1 MLPQPIARLHGVAKD
16 FPLEGGSLH
25 VLRSVDFSV
34 YPGEF
39 VAITGASGSGKSTLL
54 HICGCLDR
62 PSKGTYVLDGKDVS
76 HLTDRQLAGLRQNYI
91 GFVFQDFNLLPYA
104 NVYENVA
111 LPFLYSTVDPD
122 QWKPQVLQALDD
134 VGLNHR
140 LAHRPSALSGGERQ
154 RVAIAR
160 AVVCKPK
167 LILADEPTGNL
178 DSVTSR
184 EILALFSRLHDN
196 GATILLVTHDQDVA
210 ETASRL
216 VTMRD
221 GQLSEVS

>member
-1 MLPQPIARLHGVAKD
+1 MFAQPIARLRGVVKNYH
-16 FPLEGGSLH
+16 LEGGNIH
-25 VLRSVDFSV
+25 VLRDVDFSV
-34 YPGEF
+34 CPGEF

-62 PSKGTYVLDGKDVS
+62 PSEGTYELAGENVGLLSDD
-76 HLTDRQLAGLRQNYI
+76 QLADLRQNYI

-104 NVYENVA
+104 SVYENVA
-111 LPFLYSTVDPD
+111 LPFLYSTLEPGE
-122 QWKPQVLQALDD
+122 WKPLVLQAIDD
-134 VGLNHR
+134 VGLTQR
-140 LAHRPSALSGGERQ
+140 LRHRPSALSGGERQ

-160 AVVCKPK
+160 AIVCKPK

-184 EILALFSRLHDN
+184 EILTLFLRLHDN

-210 ETASRL
+210 GIASRL
-216 VTMRD
+216 MTMKD
-221 GQLSEVS
+221 GRLSEKA